1 MTPKE
6 IYRFIIEQSPEP
18 LIKNPVLRKVVDQER
33 LGFYLGKKVPSQG
46 TLEDADTKK
55 AEDALSGVNETMKI
69 ADLQRQGH
77 IGHYY
82 AGGGN
87 VSRANFYKGMSAK
100 KAPQK
105 LKLEKEKTSSGFAG
119 DRKLTAKQMDAL
131 DPDYL
136 GKISMEDPDY
146 KGREKNVKV
155 YRSGATKYG
164 SVLDDAFDIR
174 NIIVNNK
181 GNIFGLEELGEK
193 AEIFTTGSGSRKG
206 GKGNRPD
213 IRRVRTALTLAK
225 DSFPE
230 IANFKFVTERYP
242 GIDGKERHQLNMVVN
257 TIKNYQNTTG
267 DEKLAQFLPDN
278 MGQFYTRVIEKG
290 PKKLPGKP
298 EQGLFIKMYNFKPHQ
313 IKYISD
319 RITDETGQKFTS
331 KDYKNLVNEVKG
343 FRKKISIDKGLEK
356 KLAFINNQIT
366 DLANDTQIQN
376 LLKGDLNR
384 KTQEALLARATQIVG
399 GDASIASRRLF
410 QMAEAMSDSTNKYK
424 NLGIEINNEKANKII
439 VTGKKIGGRSNRYG
453 MSSVLYDYYGNVV
466 DKAIGSGEGQ
476 TFIGKYQQAIRKA
489 LDKGQSPDEIFSLT
503 ASART
508 RAPGQGNLAPYAL
521 FTQQLRT
528 DVNSAIKGAYID
540 SALSRTHGELQ
551 EIFKGR
557 KYSQLNAADKKAAN
571 DLVEAFEKEK
581 VRGLNQPV
589 NPGEV
594 RADFIKQ
601 YGEDSTQYKM
611 FKKNGIVP
619 KNYKGVKPI
628 YLTAAEKK
636 NMQLP
641 SFDLKNPPSKSIEGF
656 NTRFV
661 KYPQIK
667 KAFEKSYKD
676 VGYSM
681 KVTKDMK
688 TQKEFLSG
696 LTKNL
701 RKAGFDCALSEGV
714 DCDDPNSYRKSMK
727 ETMQKASQGDN
738 AAVRRIQNLGKIMNT
753 VKGAA
758 KATGYGALIEIGFAA
773 PLATIDWARGAN
785 KQEIVSNATLGFFGR
800 SMDEQL
806 RDKDLRYKQIAALE
820 DAGTKEEK
828 MRKRLETAGGYRS
841 IAQSQ
846 KMLENAM
853 AETDKAAQPF
863 LRVNPQLESGQMF
876 DQDKYFSDVKYMQD
890 AMAKEQEAKK
900 QRALKRGFYQ
910 PDFDVFEEEISYAGG
925 GIAGIRRPSA
935 IPPQSGPLPD
945 GLPGVLKRVKNI

>member
-1 MTPKE
+1 
-6 IYRFIIEQSPEP
+6 
-18 LIKNPVLRKVVDQER
+18 
-33 LGFYLGKKVPSQG
+33 
-46 TLEDADTKK
+46 
-55 AEDALSGVNETMKI
+55 
-69 ADLQRQGH
+69 
-77 IGHYY
+77 
-82 AGGGN
+82 
-87 VSRANFYKGMSAK
+87 
-100 KAPQK
+100 
-105 LKLEKEKTSSGFAG
+105 
-119 DRKLTAKQMDAL
+119 
-131 DPDYL
+131 
-136 GKISMEDPDY
+136 
-146 KGREKNVKV
+146 
-155 YRSGATKYG
+155 
-164 SVLDDAFDIR
+164 
-174 NIIVNNK
+174 
-181 GNIFGLEELGEK
+181 
-193 AEIFTTGSGSRKG
+193 
-206 GKGNRPD
+206 
-213 IRRVRTALTLAK
+213 
-225 DSFPE
+225 
-230 IANFKFVTERYP
+230 
-242 GIDGKERHQLNMVVN
+242 
-257 TIKNYQNTTG
+257 
-267 DEKLAQFLPDN
+267 
-278 MGQFYTRVIEKG
+278 
-290 PKKLPGKP
+290 
-298 EQGLFIKMYNFKPHQ
+298 
-313 IKYISD
+313 
-319 RITDETGQKFTS
+319 
-331 KDYKNLVNEVKG
+331 
-343 FRKKISIDKGLEK
+343 
-356 KLAFINNQIT
+356 
-366 DLANDTQIQN
+366 
-376 LLKGDLNR
+376 
-384 KTQEALLARATQIVG
+384 
-399 GDASIASRRLF
+399 
-410 QMAEAMSDSTNKYK
+410 
-424 NLGIEINNEKANKII
+424 
-439 VTGKKIGGRSNRYG
+439 
-453 MSSVLYDYYGNVV
+453 
-466 DKAIGSGEGQ
+466 
-476 TFIGKYQQAIRKA
+476 
-489 LDKGQSPDEIFSLT
+489 
-503 ASART
+503 
-508 RAPGQGNLAPYAL
+508 
-521 FTQQLRT
+521 
-528 DVNSAIKGAYID
+528 
-540 SALSRTHGELQ
+540 
-551 EIFKGR
+551 
-557 KYSQLNAADKKAAN
+557 
-571 DLVEAFEKEK
+571 
-581 VRGLNQPV
+581 
-589 NPGEV
+589 
-594 RADFIKQ
+594 
-601 YGEDSTQYKM
+601 
-611 FKKNGIVP
+611 VP